1 MLDLVLTIA
10 IATVVSIVIMF
21 CISLEDKHDDN
32 NSSRL

>member
-21 CISLEDKHDDN
+21 CISLEDKGNDN

>member
-21 CISLEDKHDDN
+21 FISLEDKGDDN

>member
-1 MLDLVLTIA
+1 MLDLLITIA

-21 CISLEDKHDDN
+21 FISLEDKGNDN